1 MNWWLM
7 ALAFILGLVLTWLWT
22 VRTATREI
30 AVHRTTPADAS
41 GQSASRTALPG
52 SGQTAPAAAQAT
64 PAASPSP
71 EATQAAPAA
80 SQPARTTTVPP
91 AAAAPVST
99 SKAAKQAKL
108 HKKGKHSAPY
118 GEGSAVAGPNGAG
131 PEGWQVKALQD
142 QKMFHTPESPSFA
155 ETRAEIWFKDTEAA
169 EAAGFRRWDAPAK
182 ENATV

>member
-41 GQSASRTALPG
+41 GQSASRTALPV
-52 SGQTAPAAAQAT
+52 SGQPAPAASQST
-64 PAASPSP
+64 QT
-71 EATQAAPAA
+71 TQAAPAA
-80 SQPARTTTVPP
+80 SQSAQRTTASAAP
-91 AAAAPVST
+91 ATAAPVST
-99 SKAAKQAKL
+99 SKASKQSKL
-108 HKKGKHSAPY
+108 LKKGKHSAPY
-118 GEGSAVAGPNGAG
+118 GEGSAVAGPNGDG

-142 QKMFHTPESPSFA
+142 QKMFWTPESPSFA